1 MPTFPRL
8 MWPGRASRWD
18 VEAAARAMP
27 HYFSVLRGEEEP
39 NFFLARN
46 VAVSF
51 RGDEPLDELWGLH
64 EEGMERLRENDL
76 AEKPEKSLL
85 DLKATIA
92 DRILESC
99 TLCEVKCGVNRRESI
114 GYCRVKES
122 LVASDFLHYGEEPEL
137 VPSYTVFFSGC
148 NFRCVFC
155 QNWDISQY
163 RVGVEHVPE
172 FMALKIDEAFKRG
185 ARNVNFVGG
194 EPTPNLPFIL
204 ETLRHVKAPIPVVW
218 NSNMYMSEE
227 AMRLLDG
234 IVDVY
239 LGDFKWGND
248 GCARRYSK
256 IPRYWEVVTRNF
268 LLAREHFRAD
278 FLIRHLVLPEH
289 LECCT
294 RPVLEWTAENL
305 GRDVRVN
312 VMFQYRPEYRAGKY
326 PEIDRGLNRE
336 EMGEAVRIVEELGF
350 RYALVG

>member
-1 MPTFPRL
+1 
-8 MWPGRASRWD
+8 MWSGLYRWSAEGALRALPKYISI
-18 VEAAARAMP
+18 
-27 HYFSVLRGEEEP
+27 LRGKEEP
-39 NFFLARN
+39 NFLAARRIS
-46 VAVSF
+46 VDFEEDWPLEDLWEAHE
-51 RGDEPLDELWGLH
+51 RGMLELRKG
-64 EEGMERLRENDL
+64 EFE
-76 AEKPEKSLL
+76 EKPEKSLL
-85 DLKATIA
+85 DLKALIA

-99 TLCEVKCGVNRRESI
+99 TLCEVKCRVNRKEGI

-163 RVGVEHVPE
+163 RVGIEHVPE
-172 FMALKIDEAFKRG
+172 FMALKIEEAFRRG
-185 ARNVNFVGG
+185 AKNVNFVGG

-204 ETLRHVKAPIPVVW
+204 ETLRHVIVPIPVVW

-234 IVDVY
+234 VVDVY
-239 LGDFKWGND
+239 LADFKWGNNA
-248 GCARRYSK
+248 CARKYSR

-268 LLAREHFRAD
+268 LLAKEHYRAE
-278 FLIRHLVLPEH
+278 FLIRHLVIPGH

-294 RPVLEWTAENL
+294 RPVLEWIAENL

-312 VMFQYRPEYRAGKY
+312 VMFQYRPEYRADEY
-326 PEIDRGLNRE
+326 PEINRRLSE
-336 EMGEAVRIVEELGF
+336 GEKRKAARIVEELGF
-350 RYALVG
+350 RNALVG